1 MQFNWGLRVT
11 EKKLYIT
18 SNFKIFQYNLTGNYV
33 SDEKNVK

>member
-18 SNFKIFQYNLTGNYV
+18 SKISWVLCNLIGDYV
-33 SDEKNVK
+33 SQRKKFI